1 MCKLWAQGG
10 VGEGFVLE
18 KNECLIEMAEDK
30 LEYLYHL
37 VGYQEVVLKLWS
49 SGSVIVNISTD
60 YIEYD
65 WK

>member
-1 MCKLWAQGG
+1 
-10 VGEGFVLE
+10 
-18 KNECLIEMAEDK
+18 MAEDK